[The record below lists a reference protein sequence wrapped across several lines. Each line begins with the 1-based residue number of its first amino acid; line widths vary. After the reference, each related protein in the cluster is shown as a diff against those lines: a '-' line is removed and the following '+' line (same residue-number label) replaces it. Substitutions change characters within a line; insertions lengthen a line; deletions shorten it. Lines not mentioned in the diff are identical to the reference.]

1 MERINYNG
9 IVRRI
14 CVRPIILM
22 FLTWISGRDALLVSY
37 GKKARVEARK
47 FYINTSDKAEESCSA
62 VLVGSYRRSA
72 VMQIV
77 SNS

>member
-1 MERINYNG
+1 
-9 IVRRI
+9 
-14 CVRPIILM
+14 
-22 FLTWISGRDALLVSY
+22 LLVSY